1 MGTRTKAGTRRPRLT
16 LNSFRSKCQPEP
28 LWGIRRR
35 GFRLGLSRCI
45 RVILDNDTFEEFAMT
60 FFEKGQSLAVVCV
73 MLKSVLHKLKAS
85 IVLIQNLP
93 PRL

>member
-1 MGTRTKAGTRRPRLT
+1 
-16 LNSFRSKCQPEP
+16 
-28 LWGIRRR
+28 
-35 GFRLGLSRCI
+35 
-45 RVILDNDTFEEFAMT
+45 MT